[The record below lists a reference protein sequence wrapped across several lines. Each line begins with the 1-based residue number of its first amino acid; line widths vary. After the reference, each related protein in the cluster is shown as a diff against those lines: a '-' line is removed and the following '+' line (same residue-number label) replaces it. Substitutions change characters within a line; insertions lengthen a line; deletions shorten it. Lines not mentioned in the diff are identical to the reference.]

1 CLFICA
7 IAAVSAS
14 GYGNVGYG
22 GARLGGLAYQ
32 VQPALT
38 VSSIVPVGGYGGG
51 YGGGNVGGYGG
62 GYGGGKGYGRS
73 VEVPVAA
80 VFTSNSR
87 YGHGVAPIDRQALGL
102 AKLSLAAPGAGGP
115 LVYNQPRR
123 IVNVSSYGP
132 QGSYKQPLGY
142 GSIEQA
148 QGASA
153 AAASS
158 SVAGKN
164 KGYQNAGY

>member
-1 CLFICA
+1 MMKFMCLFVCA

-14 GYGNVGYG
+14 DYGNVGYG
-22 GARLGGLAYQ
+22 RVPVGGLAYQ

-51 YGGGNVGGYGG
+51 YGGGRGYGR
-62 GYGGGKGYGRS
+62 GYGRS

-80 VFTSNSR
+80 VWTPNSR
-87 YGHGVAPIDRQALGL
+87 YGVAPVDRQALGL

-115 LVYNQPRR
+115 LVLNEPRR
-123 IVNVSSYGP
+123 IIKVSGYGP
-132 QGSYKQPLGY
+132 QRGYKQPLGY

-158 SVAGKN
+158 SVAGQN
-164 KGYQNAGY
+164 KGYQNGGY